1 MSRSIWKSIYTNK
14 KNLNNEKKLITMYSR
29 SNTITKEY
37 IGFTIKIHNGI
48 RFYDIVVNEK
58 MIGHKFGEFSPTR
71 KYPKHKKK
79 KINGS

>member
-79 KINGS
+79 K

>member
-1 MSRSIWKSIYTNK
+1 
-14 KNLNNEKKLITMYSR
+14 MYSR

-79 KINGS
+79 K